1 MPEIK
6 HQFTGGKMNKDLD
19 ERLIPNGQYRD
30 AFNVQVST
38 SEGSDV
44 GTVQNLLSNNLVTG
58 QKFIKEGSVCVG
70 AIANEKNDK
79 LYWFI
84 SPPQIAQGVDQDGL
98 GGFALNN
105 KSNGF
110 AKNGWVFIDNQAVAS
125 TLGGGSTNN
134 YKINRSF
141 SNSPNP
147 TELELLPG
155 QEVEVNFTV
164 SDYVQGALNFNM
176 YSSDGLKQVRIDT
189 SVLSEKLNEASS
201 TKDFTFRARV
211 ETLDTAIIASLRN
224 RAWIS
229 ISANGNSDPNFIGKV
244 SNVSISVGRSMILE
258 YDTNTGNINVVLA
271 DRNND
276 VLKYSPTRLI
286 TGINII
292 DDMLFWTD
300 GFTEPKKINIPRSKK
315 GTALAISNLEESAD
329 NISIDTKANFYDL
342 DVHTIF
348 LNEKTNLETPIK
360 EEHITVIKKAP
371 VLGLS
376 VELQNEANI
385 LFDNTSLIQKTNS
398 GVMNITSQPN
408 PIPIA
413 GGVNNQNINAS
424 FWKDPTT
431 ISSSQ
436 TFNHHFDFSSINV
449 GDSFRTRI
457 ETDIQGESGF
467 ELNWSPGDV
476 ILFKEFSGNGYT
488 DVPALPVTDFSLK
501 AVVVNSS
508 SNVYVDGITELVPS
522 ITIPNANGN
531 FPQGWTLQYS
541 NHIYWDSQN
550 QAVVFDSQNTN
561 WSGFKIELGAGTII
575 PGKSYRITYTLDF
588 PIPTNQNYINAAG
601 VNTNQ
606 AYVGLKVKSQRF
618 EAAGLATTGTFN
630 ANQYHLFRTISGN
643 GLGSGNNTSGTY
655 TDVFTILPDAA
666 YLASSTTNVW
676 PDSTVFVQGANGGT
690 EVAISNISVE
700 KIEADDAYIKFKVLA
715 KNQNIPTVPI
725 NLQPQEIKFVADL
738 QSNEKKIFKFKFP
751 RFAYR
756 YRYQDGEYS
765 AISPFSQIAFMPGA
779 FDYHPTKGYNLAMS
793 NKASKF
799 IISRYNAATTPDG
812 VTEIDLIFKEDA
824 SPNLYVVD
832 TFSPNENPIDGA
844 DNSWKKDSYT
854 IESEQI
860 NNAIESNQLLRPYDN
875 VPKKALAQEVSG
887 SRIMYGNY
895 TQGFDL
901 KSSNSSFNNYSP
913 NFEFDIVNYTI
924 TKQTHKSIKSLRD
937 YQVGVV
943 FTDKY
948 GRETPVISNTTG
960 TQKLEKADAPKQNK
974 IQISFKN
981 NLSPNDLHG
990 MKFFV
995 KETASEY
1002 YNLAMD
1008 RFYDAEDGQIW
1019 LSFPSSDRNKVTID
1033 DFLILKKGEASN
1045 DLVTEEAKYKILDIV
1060 SEAPEFIKMQKTFIQ
1075 NIEHRIITGLSTS
1088 GTVDVFGDVSDGP
1101 LVGNNEFKLNY
1112 RPFTKTTGGNL
1123 HEIEE
1128 DLFCEFES
1136 DDGAVSKRYKINK
1149 ITTDR
1154 DADGVTTSTAVF
1166 NVFLDS
1172 SIGEDASFITD
1183 DTTGVYS
1190 TAYQD
1195 GTKFKVYKSLPENSA
1210 RFDGRFFVKIN
1221 NDATVDQQITSAAL
1235 INQEG
1240 VLRYRVTDSKRLYSM
1255 RPEFKDQHNAKIT
1268 GQVHGVYKKDWGR
1281 FACYFRNYNLESD
1294 DEKLSPRSDVGSS
1307 TVAFSGD
1314 FNSNINATGAYAP
1327 NTSFNIDTT
1336 SVISDDDNEINVGQY
1351 VFGSRLSGSTNPVTS
1366 GGTYFKQTNVNQSWA
1381 DEFKWITGGTRKN
1394 WLMVRDY
1401 QLGGSTDF
1409 FEVVGG
1415 ATTTTTGP
1423 IVGNTADL
1431 ANISS
1436 TLTSSVVIDGNN
1448 EYSHGRALNITGNG
1462 HVTANAAMSNFET
1475 NWKFPSIGQVYA
1487 GSLEDPDGIDY
1498 AGNPRY
1504 RERIRT
1510 WDAIGQ
1516 NAVEWF
1522 RVDTLSDNEIPFK
1535 ADDHN
1540 WKLNERENNT
1550 VWFIDEGPY
1559 KGRKNSILDISKLT
1573 FAHCS
1578 GNTNYWGAQ
1587 TYITNQGSSTA
1598 PDELSY
1604 YVSNASYGSTA
1615 YSDNVK
1621 VGPQNVNKGFGK
1633 GIQENVD
1640 SIEMEIALGG
1650 VFDEAIIAG
1659 DGVNYTHTLGG
1670 FWATGFQ
1677 DSVPSENNSYEA
1689 SRQVVQKYYPS
1700 SRFRWSE
1707 DPTGSVYSIESVAV
1721 AGKIRADLGE
1731 GMNMSPALENRS
1743 QTVPYRLG
1751 YYGSSTIGPNV
1762 RAYSRTSDAIDG
1774 NPLQAV
1780 GGSAF
1785 SVGGLVGEFFAS
1797 YTAIIDD
1804 NVYNED
1810 YSYAAAQ
1817 LSPNF
1822 TTNFTSIVK
1831 NITSSD
1837 PGTMSWK
1844 PYDNLGPGPIENG
1857 FKIAITHSATAVDA
1871 ASNFN
1876 NNNFMPYIIVD
1887 SLTGVDQNFNDV
1899 SRSLTVGLI
1908 LTNYI
1913 SNADDAAKEL
1923 QTQDGN
1929 TPHAATDAGDPLL
1942 IWKIEPQGADDSG
1955 PFHVHLCGYSR
1966 PLSAD
1971 NTHVPVILPIIYKDN
1986 GDTFNQTS
1994 ACYSETH
2001 PIFTNGGSHHP
2012 KISTE
2017 MIFQQPKMNG
2027 YSQYSCN
2034 RINAQHPAPGTGVYD
2049 PEGGIID
2056 GFPRIMPVFYTMEF
2070 VEEVGKDKFEMPSN
2084 PAIWETEPQEST
2096 PLDIYYEAS
2105 GVNPLKLTLE
2115 TAPQA
2120 LPNRSEFRHFE
2131 NATSTLGIDD
2141 AIIIGY
2147 GEHLTTADQTAADPN
2162 AVGGPG
2168 FYITV
2173 GNKNIGGAPLVGAP
2187 YISVGS
2193 HLEILK
2199 PDSTIV
2205 RVKVTG
2211 YWNIADNRA
2220 VNFYI
2225 STDLYGPDT
2234 TYLLDWHNCYT
2245 FGNGVESN
2253 RIRDNFNLPF
2263 IANGVKASTTVEFSN
2278 YKEETRKYGLIYSG
2292 LYNSNSGVNNLNQF
2306 IAAEKITKDIN
2317 PIYGSVQKL
2326 YSRDSDLVALCED
2339 RILQI
2344 LANKDAVFNAD
2355 NNPQLVAT
2363 DRVLGTAR
2371 PFVGDYGISTNPE
2384 SFASESY
2391 RVYFTD
2397 KARGAVMRLSKDGLT
2412 PISEAGMSDW
2422 FKDNLKLNRKIIGS
2436 YDDRK
2441 NEYNVTLTN
2450 SEAGPTTVSFKE
2462 DVGGWVSFK
2471 SFAPE
2476 NAVSCAN
2483 DYFTFDH
2490 GQLYQHHYEDAGKT
2504 QFNRNTFYSKTLT
2517 VKAVNGITSGFNFN
2531 SNNPGHYFYFDVNDF
2546 LDAVPQYVLDTLPQV
2561 ENLSGDEIGAVIIDD
2576 QELPFDVYRD
2586 HKRIYSNQMLKLFGL
2601 NNTSGIIQ
2609 NNLAAGR
2616 FEPGNYTVP
2625 RWEIGDVLVCTLA
2638 PPGTAIGNPTQRPSL
2653 NFYHNSSLNV
2663 FLNDIP
2669 SSVKSFHAVDYEGS
2683 QARKVIENFITVD
2696 GIVYSLPDGTNPNN
2710 SPDGQFFYFTED
2722 EYDVLLAM
2730 IGPITSVRANGG
2742 VDAIGTVEVNQ
2753 YRTNAN
2759 GDQFLVKT
2767 ERIKI
2772 YNDPLGGGIHGK
2784 WMGGAAGGDWE
2795 VGDIITTD
2803 KIQSGWY
2810 SSSVE
2815 TNKQQG
2821 QILSFIEKEGKW
2833 FNYIKGNEEIGD
2845 GVHFETNDIGGKNI
2859 QGLGILKKTIFQAN
2873 SADKDGTL
2881 ADAYTVQ
2888 ANNGGSGSISTY
2900 ISKGWDYSSNTMQFD
2915 NGVNASLQV
2924 GDRIYY
2930 RVGTQYEDSGATVL
2944 FGIVENINANSV
2956 VVDESI
2962 TPQGTP
2968 DPDAGDFIFFVK
2980 SNAVNSSSLLG
2991 YYADLKFENNS
3002 YYKAELFSVS
3012 AEITESSK

>member
-110 AKNGWVFIDNQAVAS
+110 GKNGWVFIDNQAVAS

-211 ETLDTAIIASLRN
+211 EARDNAISTSFRN

-315 GTALAISNLEESAD
+315 GTALAISELEESAD
-329 NISIDTKANFYDL
+329 NLSTDTKANFYDL

-476 ILFKEFSGNGYT
+476 ILFKEFSGNSYT

-522 ITIPNANGN
+522 ITIPNANGT
-531 FPQGWTLQYS
+531 FPETWTNGYTS
-541 NHIYWDSQN
+541 HIYWDSQN
-550 QAVVFDSQNTN
+550 EAVVFDSGNTN
-561 WSGFKIELGAGTII
+561 WSGFKIPLGVGTII
-575 PGKSYRITYTLDF
+575 PGKSYRLTYTLSDVTQGSVRVGIKVLSSNIDPITYTNNEYHF
-588 PIPTNQNYINAAG
+588 FKGSSNNQP
-601 VNTNQ
+601 
-606 AYVGLKVKSQRF
+606 
-618 EAAGLATTGTFN
+618 
-630 ANQYHLFRTISGN
+630 
-643 GLGSGNNTSGTY
+643 GTY
-655 TDVFTILPDAA
+655 TDVLTIEDNLL
-666 YLASSTTNVW
+666 YLTPASYWNNQS
-676 PDSTVFVQGANGGT
+676 PDSTVFVNGANGGT
-690 EVAISNISVE
+690 KATISNISVE

-960 TQKLEKADAPKQNK
+960 TQKLEKADGPKQNK

-1060 SEAPEFIKMQKTFIQ
+1060 SEAPEFIKLQKTFIQ
-1075 NIEHRIITGLSTS
+1075 NIEHRIVTGLSTS

-1136 DDGAVSKRYKINK
+1136 DDGVVSKRYKINK

-1166 NVFLDS
+1166 NVFLNS

-1183 DTTGVYS
+1183 DTTGVFS
-1190 TAYQD
+1190 TAYTD

-1281 FACYFRNYNLESD
+1281 FACYFRNYNLESNAV
-1294 DEKLSPRSDVGSS
+1294 ELSPRGDFGSS
-1307 TVAFSGD
+1307 TVTFSGD
-1314 FNSNINATGAYAP
+1314 MNYNVLGTVGTP

-1336 SVISDDDNEINVGQY
+1336 SVISDDSNEIDVGQY
-1351 VFGSRLSGSTNPVTS
+1351 AFGSRLSGSTNPVTS

-1381 DEFKWITGGTRKN
+1381 DEFKWITGGTKKN
-1394 WLMVRDY
+1394 WVMVRDY
-1401 QLGGSTDF
+1401 QLGSSELNSTGFVNVTGDAYNVGSASTS
-1409 FEVVGG
+1409 
-1415 ATTTTTGP
+1415 
-1423 IVGNTADL
+1423 
-1431 ANISS
+1431 NISS
-1436 TLTSSVVIDGNN
+1436 ILTSSVVIDGDS
-1448 EYSHGRALNITGNG
+1448 EYSHGRPQNMDGTG
-1462 HVTANAAMSNFET
+1462 HVSYGANMSSFET
-1475 NWKFPSIGQVYA
+1475 FWKFPSIGQVYT
-1487 GSLEDPDGIDY
+1487 GSLGDPDGIDY

-1510 WDAIGQ
+1510 WDAIGE

-1540 WKLNERENNT
+1540 WKLNERKDNT

-1573 FAHCS
+1573 FNHCS
-1578 GNTNYWGAQ
+1578 GNTNYWGAE
-1587 TYITNQGSSTA
+1587 TYITDQGGSTA

-1604 YVSNASYGSTA
+1604 YASNTPAGSTA
-1615 YSDNVK
+1615 YPDSVA
-1621 VGPQNVNKGFGK
+1621 VGPRNVDKGFGK

-1650 VFDEAIIAG
+1650 IFDEAIIAG

-1677 DSVPSENNSYEA
+1677 DSVPAENNSYEA

-1700 SRFRWSE
+1700 SKFRWSE

-1743 QTVPYRLG
+1743 QNVPYRLG
-1751 YYGSSTIGPNV
+1751 YDGSSTIGPNV

-1780 GGSAF
+1780 GGNTFGFGS
-1785 SVGGLVGEFFAS
+1785 GTENYFAS
-1797 YTAIIDD
+1797 YTATIDD

-1837 PGTMSWK
+1837 PGTMSWR
-1844 PYDNLGPGPIENG
+1844 PYDSNGPGPIENG

-1871 ASNFN
+1871 ASNYAN
-1876 NNNFMPYIIVD
+1876 NNYLPYIIVD
-1887 SLTGVDQNFNDV
+1887 SLTGVDENFNDV
-1899 SRSLTVGLI
+1899 SRGLTVGLI

-1913 SNADDAAKEL
+1913 STADDAAKEL

-1929 TPHAATDAGDPLL
+1929 TPHAATEAGDPLL

-1955 PFHVHLCGYSR
+1955 PFHIHLCGYSR

-1971 NTHVPVILPIIYKDN
+1971 NTHTPVILPTIFKDD
-1986 GDTFNQTS
+1986 GDSINQTS
-1994 ACYSETH
+1994 FCYSETH
-2001 PIFTNGGSHHP
+2001 PIFSSHHP

-2147 GEHLTTADQTAADPN
+2147 GEHLTTDDQTAADPN

-2211 YWNIADNRA
+2211 YWDIADNRA

-2363 DRVLGTAR
+2363 DRVLGAAR

-2504 QFNRNTFYSKTLT
+2504 QFNRNTFYSKPFT
-2517 VKAVNGITSGFNFN
+2517 VKAVNGITPGFNFN
-2531 SNNPGHYFYFDVNDF
+2531 SNNLGHYFHFDVNDF
-2546 LDAVPQYVLDTLPQV
+2546 LDAMPQYVLDALSQV
-2561 ENLSGDEIGAVIIDD
+2561 ENSSGDEIGAVIMQH

-2616 FEPGNYTVP
+2616 FEPGTYTVP
-2625 RWEIGDVLVCTLA
+2625 RWEVGDVLVCTLA

-2696 GIVYSLPDGTNPNN
+2696 GVVYSLPDGTNPN
-2710 SPDGQFFYFTED
+2710 SFPDGQFFYFTED
-2722 EYDVLLAM
+2722 EYNILLS
-2730 IGPITSVRANGG
+2730 IIEPITGTRPNGG
-2742 VDAIGTVEVNQ
+2742 VDANSTIEVNQ
-2753 YRTNAN
+2753 YRNN
-2759 GDQFLVKT
+2759 LLIKT
-2767 ERIKI
+2767 GAIRIF
-2772 YNDPLGGGIHGK
+2772 NDPAGGGIHGR
-2784 WMGGAAGGDWE
+2784 WLTNQAGGDWE
-2795 VGDIITTD
+2795 IGDIITTD
-2803 KIQSGWY
+2803 IIDSGWY
-2810 SSSVE
+2810 TSSVE

-2821 QILSFIEKEGKW
+2821 KILSFIEKEGKW
-2833 FNYIKGNEEIGD
+2833 FNYIKGNENIGND
-2845 GVHFETNDIGGKNI
+2845 VHFETNDIGGKNI
-2859 QGLGILKKTIFQAN
+2859 QGLGMIKRTVFNEDDATALIDLNMGPGVSGGTI
-2873 SADKDGTL
+2873 
-2881 ADAYTVQ
+2881 
-2888 ANNGGSGSISTY
+2888 
-2900 ISKGWDYSSNTMQFD
+2900 SSYRKRGYDFFTNTMHFD
-2915 NGVNASLQV
+2915 NGVNESLQI
-2924 GDRIYY
+2924 GDKIYY
-2930 RVGTQYEDSGATVL
+2930 RVSSVVDYLDDTRSLLLGETMR
-2944 FGIVENINANSV
+2944 FGVVKSIFANSIV
-2956 VVDESI
+2956 IDE
-2962 TPQGTP
+2962 THPTGGNYL
-2968 DPDAGDFIFFVK
+2968 DPYAGDFIFFEK